1 MSEEIKNVNEKQEAL
16 SGLELLAQLRKEN
29 AEKFSAE
36 LPPMP
41 NANILAKKLHPAAQ
55 AMVVTA
61 VREETGDMKTIR
73 MAAADGHELAY
84 FRPGQYIPVC
94 VEIDGNIVE
103 RPYSLTASPEESLNG
118 GYYEISVKR
127 AGDGYISNFLN
138 DTVKVGTKLTLGA
151 PMGVNFYMPMRDSKN
166 IIGIAGGSGVT
177 PFRSMARAICD
188 GTIHACLT
196 LIYGCNKA
204 SDIAFAG
211 EWPEYEKLT
220 GGKVK
225 CVPVI
230 AFEEAAGC
238 EHGFITLD
246 IIKKYA
252 DIDQASF
259 FISGPQ
265 GLMDHMHKVL
275 GETNIRRKF
284 TRFCIHGDA
293 QFAPAEDSN
302 AEYTLTVHMAGE
314 TCKIKASAN
323 ETILR
328 ALEKAG
334 LKPMV
339 KCRSGECGFCRS
351 YLCSGEFEM
360 VEGADWRRKK
370 DKILGF
376 IHPCCSFPRSDMEI
390 VVQRA

>member
-1 MSEEIKNVNEKQEAL
+1 MSEENRNASVTN
-16 SGLELLAQLRKEN
+16 LEQLAQLRKEN
-29 AEKFSAE
+29 AEKCSAE
-36 LPPMP
+36 LPPLP
-41 NANILAKKLHPAAQ
+41 NANVLAKKLHPHAQ
-55 AMVVTA
+55 AMVVTE

-84 FRPGQYIPVC
+84 FRAGQYIPVC
-94 VEIDGNIVE
+94 VEIDGNTVE

-151 PMGVNFYMPMRDSKN
+151 PMGFDFYTPLRDCPN

-188 GTIHACLT
+188 GTMDAHLT
-196 LIYGCNKA
+196 LIYGVNKI
-204 SDIAFAG
+204 SDIAFSA
-211 EWPEYEKLT
+211 EWPEYEKQT

-230 AFEEAAGC
+230 AYEEAEGC
-238 EHGFITLD
+238 EHGYVTLD

-252 DIDQASF
+252 DIENASF

-275 GETNIRRKF
+275 GEAGIRRKF

-293 QFAPAEDSN
+293 QFAPSEDIN

-314 TCKIKASAN
+314 TCKVKAFAN

-328 ALEKAG
+328 ALEKAQ

-339 KCRSGECGFCRS
+339 KCRSGACGYCRS
-351 YLCSGEFEM
+351 YLVSGEFEM
-360 VEGADWRRKK
+360 VEGADWRRRK

-390 VVQRA
+390 VVHRA

>member
-1 MSEEIKNVNEKQEAL
+1 MSEENRNASVTRFEQ
-16 SGLELLAQLRKEN
+16 LAQLRKEN
-29 AEKFSAE
+29 AEKCSAE
-36 LPPMP
+36 LPPLP
-41 NANILAKKLHPAAQ
+41 NANVLAKKLHPHAQ
-55 AMVVTA
+55 AMVVTE

-84 FRPGQYIPVC
+84 FRAGQYIPVC

-138 DTVKVGTKLTLGA
+138 DTVRVGARLTLGA
-151 PMGVNFYMPMRDSKN
+151 PMGFDFYTPLRDSEN
-166 IIGIAGGSGVT
+166 IIDIAGGSGVT

-188 GTIHACLT
+188 GTMDARLT
-196 LIYGCNKA
+196 LIYGVNKA
-204 SDIAFAG
+204 SDIAFAA
-211 EWPEYEKLT
+211 EWPEYEKQS
-220 GGKVK
+220 GGKVR

-230 AFEEAAGC
+230 AYEEAEGC
-238 EHGFITLD
+238 EHGFVTLD

-252 DIDQASF
+252 DIGNASF

-275 GETNIRRKF
+275 AETGIRRKF
-284 TRFCIHGDA
+284 IRFCIHGDA
-293 QFAPAEDSN
+293 QFVPSEETD
-302 AEYTLTVHMAGE
+302 AEYTITVHMAGE
-314 TCKIKASAN
+314 TCMVKASAN

-328 ALEKAG
+328 ALEKAQ

-339 KCRSGECGFCRS
+339 KCRSGACGYCRS
-351 YLCSGEFEM
+351 YLVSGEFEM

-370 DKILGF
+370 DKSLGF

>member
-1 MSEEIKNVNEKQEAL
+1 MSENTNQVDKVTEEMNRIEHF
-16 SGLELLAQLRKEN
+16 AQLRKEN
-29 AEKFSAE
+29 AKKYPSE
-36 LPPMP
+36 LPPPP
-41 NANILAKKLHPAAQ
+41 NSYILAKKLHPASQ
-55 AMVVTA
+55 AMVVTE

-84 FRPGQYIPVC
+84 FRAGQYIPVYL
-94 VEIDGNIVE
+94 ELEGNVVE
-103 RPYSLTASPEESLNG
+103 RPYSLTSAPDESLNG

-127 AGDGYISNFLN
+127 AGDGYISNFIN
-138 DTVKVGTKLTLGA
+138 DTVTVGTKLTLGA
-151 PMGVNFYMPMRDSKN
+151 PMGFDFFSPLRDSKN
-166 IIGIAGGSGVT
+166 IIGVAGGSGVT

-188 GTIHACLT
+188 GTLDACLT
-196 LIYGCNKA
+196 LIYGCNKV
-204 SDIAFAG
+204 SDIAFAS

-220 GGKVK
+220 SGRVK

-230 AFEEAAGC
+230 AFEEADGC
-238 EHGFITLD
+238 EQGFITLD

-252 DIDQASF
+252 DIDNASF

-265 GLMDHMHKVL
+265 GLMEHMHKIL
-275 GETNIRRKF
+275 GEANIRRKF

-314 TCKIKASAN
+314 TCRIQASAN

-328 ALEKAG
+328 AIEKAG

-339 KCRSGECGFCRS
+339 KCRSGACGFCRS
-351 YLCSGEFEM
+351 YLISGEFEM
-360 VEGADWRRKK
+360 VEGADWRRQK
-370 DKILGF
+370 DKALGF

-390 VVQRA
+390 VIHRV